1 MSTLL
6 NRKIVLGFVLCLA
19 SLYVQADTFI
29 SMSVNE
35 TRHLSLSYVPKDI
48 VVGSDKIV
56 DVTLTDSNNLYLIAH
71 EAGKTKVIVKGEEET
86 TEYVIQVRDTDQE
99 TENLNK
105 YLDSAGF
112 KDIEAVKVAEKIYIN
127 GAVKDKVEKRELN
140 ELIRSAISSYY
151 VDNTTITENRQVR
164 IKLTMAEVSKSIDD
178 DLGIQWSAGWSKI
191 DGVTSEM
198 LNATIGI
205 LSRNN
210 LATVLTRPS
219 IIVTNDST
227 ATFEAGGEIPVL
239 TYDDENVDV
248 EFKEYGIKLELSE
261 NRAQR

>member
-1 MSTLL
+1 MILVRATNTMSTLL

-19 SLYVQADTFI
+19 SLYVHADTFI
-29 SMSVNE
+29 TMSVNE
-35 TRHLSLSYVPKDI
+35 TRHMSLSYVPKDI

-151 VDNTTITENRQVR
+151 VDNTTITETAKCELNSPWPRYRRALMMILASNGV
-164 IKLTMAEVSKSIDD
+164 L
-178 DLGIQWSAGWSKI
+178 AGAK
-191 DGVTSEM
+191 
-198 LNATIGI
+198 
-205 LSRNN
+205 
-210 LATVLTRPS
+210 
-219 IIVTNDST
+219 
-227 ATFEAGGEIPVL
+227 
-239 TYDDENVDV
+239 
-248 EFKEYGIKLELSE
+248 
-261 NRAQR
+261 